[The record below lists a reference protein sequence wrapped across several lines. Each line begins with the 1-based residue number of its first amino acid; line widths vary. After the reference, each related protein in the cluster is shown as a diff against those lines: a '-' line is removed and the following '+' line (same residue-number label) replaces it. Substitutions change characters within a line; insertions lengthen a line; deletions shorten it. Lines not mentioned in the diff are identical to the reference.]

1 MANLE
6 QIQARVEALSRRHK
20 VASTQQARLQG
31 TLEGKRQ
38 ELLTLKQEIE
48 AAGYDPKTL
57 REERARLEAE
67 LEDLMTKFENEL
79 SVVEKAQAEYEK

>member
-6 QIQARVEALSRRHK
+6 QIQARVESLSRRHK
-20 VASTQQARLQG
+20 TCSTQQARLQG
-31 TLEGKRQ
+31 GLEGKRQ
-38 ELLTLKQEIE
+38 ELLQLKQEIE

-57 REERARLEAE
+57 REDRARLEAE

-79 SVVEKAQAEYEK
+79 TAVEKAQAEYEK